1 MNSNMMWSLPGA
13 PSLEARRQPET
24 DVERVEVLFAAALA
38 VLAVSQHAAAGPA
51 LLVEP
56 STGLVL
62 YAEDADLPWRPASL
76 TKLMTAYIT
85 FEAIRDGRLSP
96 EDTVICTQHAQSS
109 RPAGL
114 ACPSAASS
122 RWTWP

>member
-1 MNSNMMWSLPGA
+1 MWSASRFL
-13 PSLEARRQPET
+13 L
-24 DVERVEVLFAAALA
+24 AAALT

-51 LLVEP
+51 LLMEP

-96 EDTVICTQHAQSS
+96 EDTVICTQAAQS
-109 RPAGL
+109 
-114 ACPSAASS
+114 
-122 RWTWP
+122 

>member
-1 MNSNMMWSLPGA
+1 MWSLPGT
-13 PSLEARRQPET
+13 PSLEAGTNRKPMWSALRF
-24 DVERVEVLFAAALA
+24 LLAAALA
-38 VLAVSQHAAAGPA
+38 VLAVTQHAAAGPA
-51 LLVEP
+51 LLIEP

-96 EDTVICTQHAQSS
+96 EDTVICTQAAQSQPPS
-109 RPAGL
+109 RL